1 MQIPSFRALT
11 PILLL
16 SGLLTASQAA
26 ETSHRIKIAAGD
38 VDRRESAIFV
48 DLPSGADGIQQLRD
62 SDGKSIPVQVDRKR
76 QAGFILPYLPKGAI
90 KSYQIVSRKSEA
102 GADLVQVTRN
112 GTKLKI
118 TNRGKAVLDYQAEP
132 SDLPREDIKPLFRR
146 GGYIHPVTTPS
157 GKVVTDDYPPN
168 HLHHHGIWFPWTKT
182 EFEGRSPDF
191 WNMGLAKGKV
201 EFASLVENWSGP
213 VHGGFVTRHRFV
225 DLTATEPKVALNE
238 TWEVRVYKTGL
249 SGKPAW
255 IFDLVSTQECASS
268 SPLILPQYY
277 YGGLGF
283 RGNWNW
289 NGKDK
294 TFFLT
299 SEGEADR
306 VKANETRGRWCH
318 ISGAVDGQLTG
329 MAILCHP
336 DNFRAPQPMRI
347 HPTEPF
353 FCYAPSQLGPWEI
366 APGKPYISRYRFVVH
381 DGPPDKAELDRLWND
396 YAHPAEVKFDL

>member
-1 MQIPSFRALT
+1 MQIPSLWTLT
-11 PILLL
+11 SLLL
-16 SGLLTASQAA
+16 LGGTLTSPQAA
-26 ETSHRIKIAAGD
+26 ETSTRVRIAAGD

-48 DLPSGADGIQQLRD
+48 DLPNGADGIQQLRD
-62 SDGKSIPVQVDRKR
+62 SDGNSIAVQMDRKR
-76 QAGFILPYLPKGAI
+76 QASFIIPFLPRGAT
-90 KSYQIVSRKSEA
+90 KSYQLVARKPETA
-102 GADLVQVTRN
+102 ADIVQVTRT
-112 GTKLKI
+112 GGKLKI
-118 TNRGKAVLDYQAEP
+118 SNGGKAILDYQAEA

-146 GGYIHPVTTPS
+146 GGYLHPVTTPS

-168 HLHHHGIWFPWTKT
+168 HIHHHGIWFPWTKT

-201 EFASLVENWSGP
+201 DFSSLGESWSGP

-238 TWEVRVYKTGL
+238 TWEVRVYKTGM
-249 SGKPAW
+249 SGKAAW

-283 RGNWNW
+283 RGNWQW

-299 SEGEADR
+299 SEGETDR

-318 ISGAVDGQLTG
+318 IGGTVDGQLTG
-329 MAILCHP
+329 IAILCHP
-336 DNFRAPQPMRI
+336 DNFRAPQPMRL
-347 HPTEPF
+347 HPSEPF
-353 FCYAPSQLGPWEI
+353 FCYAPSQLGQWEI
-366 APGKPYISRYRFVVH
+366 TPGKPYISRYRFVVH
-381 DGPPDKAELDRLWND
+381 DGPPDKTELDRLWND
-396 YAHPAEVKFDL
+396 YAHPAEVRFE